1 MGRSA
6 HVCRGEVCP
15 CYKCSVCG
23 AQWLHKNK
31 LISHQKFSDCRL
43 VLTVEEKKH
52 DLREATAPSATSR
65 PVHLLLPGHPAL
77 PASSSPDLP
86 PSPPATP
93 SDSKASYFPLFS
105 SSQGMFSV
113 FTQYTVIDCTR
124 LY

>member
-31 LISHQKFSDCRL
+31 LISHQKFSEWRL

-52 DLREATAPSATSR
+52 DLREVTAPSAPYLLTHISCFTLSSDPYLLFYPR
-65 PVHLLLPGHPAL
+65 FWFYPYYWFHLN
-77 PASSSPDLP
+77 
-86 PSPPATP
+86 
-93 SDSKASYFPLFS
+93 
-105 SSQGMFSV
+105 
-113 FTQYTVIDCTR
+113 
-124 LY
+124 

>member
-43 VLTVEEKKH
+43 VLTLEEKKH
-52 DLREATAPSATSR
+52 DLREATAPSAPSR
-65 PVHLLLPGHPAL
+65 PVHLLLPGHPAP
-77 PASSSPDLP
+77 PASSGPDLP
-86 PSPPATP
+86 PSSPATP
-93 SDSKASYFPLFS
+93 SDSKASSFPLFS
-105 SSQGMFSV
+105 SRQGVFSV
-113 FTQYTVIDCTR
+113 
-124 LY
+124 